1 MLSMFMKNENMLSM
15 LAKKEFEEQLEKDMH
30 KKFVRFLK
38 ENGVFR
44 KFIKNYNN
52 EIIGVK
58 YRNDMKSANNLHTVN
73 YIHSFICTFNW
84 VESKEG
90 YNYWNF
96 WNSYWLEVRLLGY

>member
-1 MLSMFMKNENMLSM
+1 MKNEI
-15 LAKKEFEEQLEKDMH
+15 LAKKEFEEQLEKDIH

-58 YRNDMKSANNLHTVN
+58 YRNDIKNANNYWEMHPSN
-73 YIHSFICTFNW
+73 DFHSFICTFNW

-96 WNSYWLEVRLLGY
+96 WNSYWLDVRLLGY